1 MANKPYSN
9 LECPLC
15 GVKGDFMRDNN
26 EEVFCNHCG
35 LVIESPYPYSAGIR
49 FKTLTEILIDKR
61 NERIEKSRW
70 RRENDRIKKF

>member
-15 GVKGDFMRDNN
+15 GVKGDFARDNN
-26 EEVFCNHCG
+26 EEVFCIHCG

-49 FKTLTEILIDKR
+49 FKTLEDILLDIKMK
-61 NERIEKSRW
+61 ELK